1 MGQAEWSLVVDQY
14 GFFDGQCLYLHSES
28 MIADDGYNANIL
40 QKFGSLRFIFL
51 FYFWKKINSFIFD
64 KLIF

>member
-40 QKFGSLRFIFL
+40 QKFGSLRFILFL
-51 FYFWKKINSFIFD
+51 EKK
-64 KLIF
+64 